1 MKRMIAGLLLVWIGL
16 ADLAAQPFAL
26 DYLKDNQNAIIRSD
40 RAERRVRLLFTGHEF
55 ADGAAHILKTLKR
68 QKVKGYFFL
77 TGDFVRRFPTITRQ
91 LYRKG
96 HYVGPHSDKHL
107 LYCDWD
113 KRDSLLVEKEAFL
126 ADLEANY
133 QALEAIGVPRQEPAL
148 YVAPYEWYNTTI
160 SLWCTEKG
168 IKLIN
173 FTPSTGTNADYTYP
187 GMDNYR
193 SSDLLLRQLLDKEK
207 QNPGWLAGAHLLI
220 HIGTDPR
227 RTDKLYYQ
235 LGNLVSTL
243 RERGYVL

>member
-1 MKRMIAGLLLVWIGL
+1 MKYVFPGILFMMMGLT
-16 ADLAAQPFAL
+16 DLAAQPFTL

-55 ADGAAHILKTLKR
+55 ADGSAHILKTLK
-68 QKVKGYFFL
+68 QQGVKGYFFL
-77 TGDFVRRFPTITRQ
+77 TGDFVRRFPKITRQ
-91 LYRKG
+91 LFRKG

-107 LYCDWD
+107 LYCDWNN
-113 KRDSLLVEKEAFL
+113 RDSLLVGKQEFL

-133 QALEAIGVPRQEPAL
+133 RALEAIGIPRQEPAL
-148 YVAPYEWYNTTI
+148 YVAPYEWYNTTVA
-160 SLWCTEKG
+160 LWCTEKG

-193 SSDLLLRQLLDKEK
+193 SSDVLLQQLLGKEK

-235 LGNLVSTL
+235 LESLISSL